1 MGEIISDSTAKMKRW
16 QSYFETLLNP
26 TTDQQPVRPMPV
38 SPRSQGFTDLHEND
52 SPPSV
57 SEISECILKLKNY
70 KSCGVDNISNEE
82 LKYGSSV
89 TVRCLENIFRLVW
102 TNEHIP
108 EDWEKGVIV
117 IVPKKGDT
125 SVCSNNRGI
134 TLRCTSSKLFQ
145 VILLRR
151 LADYM
156 EKLLRDNQCGFR
168 RNRSCSDQLFTLKVI
183 IDNAL
188 EYNLPL
194 KINFIDFKAAF
205 DSVDREFIWSTLH
218 HYGLPQKYIRIFKA
232 FYANTQ
238 SAVKVDGKLTEWFN
252 VMAGTG
258 QGDIQAPPLF
268 NVVINF
274 AMELAMIS
282 KSVSG
287 GFTLQKRLSSRIPAK
302 YVTDADYADDLAV
315 LDDSKDGLQESTNAI
330 ADYCSLGGLTI
341 NVKKTKCMNIAKY
354 HKQRPFT
361 ENEIL
366 DIDVYGKPIDQVTSF
381 TYLGSVISSDG
392 SLDDELT
399 TRIGKASGGFNAI
412 NNIWVNK
419 GISLKTKVRIYKAAI
434 ITILTYGAE
443 VWSPTSS
450 QISHLEVF
458 KK

>member
-1 MGEIISDSTAKMKRW
+1 MS
-16 QSYFETLLNP
+16 
-26 TTDQQPVRPMPV
+26 
-38 SPRSQGFTDLHEND
+38 
-52 SPPSV
+52 
-57 SEISECILKLKNY
+57 
-70 KSCGVDNISNEE
+70 
-82 LKYGSSV
+82 
-89 TVRCLENIFRLVW
+89 
-102 TNEHIP
+102 
-108 EDWEKGVIV
+108 
-117 IVPKKGDT
+117 
-125 SVCSNNRGI
+125 
-134 TLRCTSSKLFQ
+134 
-145 VILLRR
+145 
-151 LADYM
+151 
-156 EKLLRDNQCGFR
+156 
-168 RNRSCSDQLFTLKVI
+168 
-183 IDNAL
+183 
-188 EYNLPL
+188 
-194 KINFIDFKAAF
+194 
-205 DSVDREFIWSTLH
+205 
-218 HYGLPQKYIRIFKA
+218 
-232 FYANTQ
+232 
-238 SAVKVDGKLTEWFN
+238 
-252 VMAGTG
+252 GTG

-354 HKQRPFT
+354 HKQRRFT
-361 ENEIL
+361 ENEVL
-366 DIDVYGKPIDQVTSF
+366 DIDVYGNPIDQVTSF

-399 TRIGKASGGFNAI
+399 TRIGKASGAFNTI

-450 QISHLEVF
+450 QISRLEVF
-458 KK
+458 NHRCLRRILKIKWDDFVSNAAVRDQTVSCKVEEQIRCTRLRWFGHLARMSADRLPNFLLSWYPSHGQRSVGAPRCNWRDSVIADIRLLTDNNEMTFKEAIDLAQNRSRWFDLTRGNATRGRKKQHVQAVARL